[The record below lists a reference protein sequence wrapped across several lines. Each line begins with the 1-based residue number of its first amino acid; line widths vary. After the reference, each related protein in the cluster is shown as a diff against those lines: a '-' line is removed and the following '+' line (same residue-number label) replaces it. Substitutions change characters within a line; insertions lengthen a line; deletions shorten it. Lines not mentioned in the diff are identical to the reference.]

1 MVPQLNDMR
10 FFAALMSIFLW
21 EAVAL
26 LTPVQADYPLTLE
39 ERERF
44 KRYLPRTF
52 PKLEARDP
60 VHVVAIGDS
69 VMGGF
74 TPLPSAWEV
83 NNPLYSYTGI
93 FLGHL
98 AREFFYPGG
107 VRLLN
112 PPANGTS
119 KISEYLGDEITLENL
134 TRIDGTILS
143 GLRSSG
149 TDAYLHNPDLF
160 LVQFGIYD
168 SLGRIPIDTYKL
180 ALQEIIDIGRREK
193 VDMIVFAPT
202 LVNIGAGNVEWGITR
217 PYAMAAKEV
226 ARANGNLFIDAGQ
239 HLSKFGGGVDPNTE
253 PAAAADII
261 QDRLSRIFN
270 YGPELEVQ
278 EKVHPALRVNDYLGA
293 SLYDEFLE
301 GTRRS
306 DFTYAGVA
314 RFNDNGTVTLAMAIQ
329 NQTAD
334 AKGGT
339 VSALAAGSGL
349 VPTEVA
355 RRFSVPAN
363 AITQVEFTYRRPI
376 IGKMRDGSD
385 ILFPLEPSDEFGR
398 FSFLLE
404 DTYRSEIV
412 DLPVRIGPITAVWK
426 SRQFVNVTDR
436 MRVEWDLVNGSDKPV
451 SGTFQVA
458 MGDRVGEPTS
468 FSVSP
473 LGTKTVFSLFQFSS
487 ESSRAFQES
496 VWIQIEVDGKVTRFA
511 RELEATRDAVLGE
524 KMELRGW
531 EDYVNAP
538 PTLIGA
544 SRNSP
549 SPKASVLFDADD
561 EALYVIASMDGLNIP
576 DLGDRAALKARL
588 FLDARSLNEVG
599 TFGAIKPVEIFT
611 KGTDGPGFAPT
622 IELGSFGNG
631 YNMILDPRGITSVLE
646 TSDEGT
652 RQLEIRVPRSYLHQ
666 HDWELDSLESILG
679 VRFELTIADQSPGTV
694 DPFPALNRYVT
705 HSPTYAFENRT
716 IHGFPEEDARSLST
730 LRLSRQP
737 VASWSVRIY

>member
-10 FFAALMSIFLW
+10 FFVALSAIFLFGT
-21 EAVAL
+21 VFL
-26 LTPVQADYPLTLE
+26 IPVRADYPLTLE
-39 ERERF
+39 QRQRF
-44 KRYLPRTF
+44 KQYMPRTF

-69 VMGGF
+69 VMGGY

-83 NNPLYSYTGI
+83 NNPLFSYTGV
-93 FLGHL
+93 FLDQL
-98 AREFFYPGG
+98 AREFFYPAG

-112 PPANGTS
+112 PPPNGTA
-119 KISEYLGDEITLENL
+119 KRSEYLGDEITLENL
-134 TRIDGTILS
+134 TRIDGTILT
-143 GLRSSG
+143 GLRTSG

-202 LVNIGAGNVEWGITR
+202 LVNFGAGEVEWGITR

-226 ARANGNLFIDAGQ
+226 ARANGTLFIDAGR

-253 PAAAADII
+253 AAAAADIV

-270 YGPELEVQ
+270 YGPELDVR
-278 EKVHPALRVNDYLGA
+278 EKVHPALKVNDFLGA
-293 SLYDEFLE
+293 SMYDELLD
-301 GTRRS
+301 GPRLS

-329 NQTAD
+329 NQTSE

-339 VSALAAGSGL
+339 VSALAAGNGL
-349 VPTEVA
+349 IPEKTAE
-355 RRFSVPAN
+355 RFSVPAN
-363 AITQVEFTYRRPI
+363 AMTQVEFTYRRPI
-376 IGKMRDGSD
+376 IGKMKDGSD

-398 FSFLLE
+398 FSFFLE
-404 DTYRSEIV
+404 DTYGSEIV

-458 MGDRVGEPTS
+458 LGDRVGEPTS

-473 LGTKTVFSLFQFSS
+473 LGTKTVFSLFQFSPEDS
-487 ESSRAFQES
+487 HAFQES
-496 VWIQIEVDGKVTRFA
+496 VWIQIEVDGNVTRFA
-511 RELEATRDAVLGE
+511 RELEATRDLVLGE
-524 KMELRGW
+524 EMEMRGW

-538 PTLIGA
+538 PTLVDTARRRPA
-544 SRNSP
+544 S
-549 SPKASVLFDADD
+549 SVSARFDAD
-561 EALYVIASMDGLNIP
+561 ENALYVIASLDRVSIP
-576 DLGDRAALKARL
+576 DLGDRAALQARL

-599 TFGAIKPVEIFT
+599 TFGAIRPVEIFT
-611 KGTDGPGFAPT
+611 KGTDGPGFAPA

-646 TSDEGT
+646 TTPEGV
-652 RQLEIRVPRSYLHQ
+652 RQLEIRVPRTYLHQ
-666 HDWELDSLESILG
+666 HEWALDSLESMLG
-679 VRFELTIADQSPGTV
+679 VRLEITVADENPNAS
-694 DPFPALNRYVT
+694 DPFPALKRFVT
-705 HSPTYAFENRT
+705 HSPTYAFENQT

-737 VASWSVRIY
+737 VPSWSVRIY